1 MAHTPYEREFL
12 DKLCK
17 SRTMVMLLRVTI
29 NPKLQIRVLP
39 EEVIEEYTHLYKS
52 GEVLPPLVIWDDGA
66 ILWLVD
72 GFLRFEAAKRAGI
85 ERLPMKVIRGTFTNA
100 FLYACYSNLK
110 NANRLTREDKRKVV
124 IEMIKNPELD
134 GWGDREIAQ
143 RCGVHHRMVRMIRDQ
158 ICMPRSAPT
167 GNLYLDDDPGATKN
181 SVEVTP
187 IKNRQKVT
195 RKGKSYINES
205 LKEEAAN
212 DDKVKEGNT
221 CEKCPAAKIPL
232 RKVKDSSHRCADC
245 HKRDEAER
253 AEKAEGANET

>member
-12 DKLCK
+12 DKPGK

-39 EEVIEEYTHLYKS
+39 EEVIEEYTDLYKS

-72 GFLRFEAAKRAGI
+72 GFVRFEAAKRAGL

-100 FLYACYSNLK
+100 FLYACHSNLK
-110 NANRLTREDKRKVV
+110 NANRLTREDKRKIV

-134 GWGDREIAQ
+134 GWGDREIAR
-143 RCGVHHRMVRMIRDQ
+143 RCGIHHRMVGMIREQ
-158 ICMPRSAPT
+158 ICIPRSEPT
-167 GNLYLDDDPGATKN
+167 GDLYLGDHLAATKN
-181 SVEVTP
+181 
-187 IKNRQKVT
+187 
-195 RKGKSYINES
+195 KSYVNEN

-212 DDKVKEGNT
+212 DDKAKEGNT
-221 CEKCPAAKIPL
+221 CEKCSGAETDPRKAKG
-232 RKVKDSSHRCADC
+232 SSHLCADC

-253 AEKAEGANET
+253 AAKAEGVNET